1 MTKMSAVSSCGRAAI
16 GVVLVAC
23 SSSTAPAVP
32 ATDAGQPEDG
42 AAPADTSVPLD
53 AAPTVGEF
61 TCGGHATITTTQ
73 PPGVPVQSYAIKS
86 FVSTVITNA
95 DGTLTAYSGTDAS
108 GNCLFQ
114 YAKPVGGFANLITP
128 LTCPGPLTGTTAT
141 YTSGTSTVTGTS
153 SSVTLDADLVGMDDG
168 AVTQAKLVDTLTCVK
183 K

>member
-1 MTKMSAVSSCGRAAI
+1 MPVASSCGRAAI
-16 GVVLVAC
+16 GAVLLAC
-23 SSSTAPAVP
+23 SSSSAPAVP
-32 ATDAGQPEDG
+32 ATDAGQTQDG
-42 AAPADTSVPLD
+42 PAPADGSATLD

-61 TCGGHATITTTQ
+61 TCSGHATIITTQ
-73 PPGVPVQSYAIKS
+73 PPGMPVQSYAIKS

-108 GNCLFQ
+108 GNCIFQ
-114 YAKPVGGFANLITP
+114 YARPVGGVANLITP
-128 LTCPGPLTGTTAT
+128 LTCPGPLLGTTAT
-141 YTSGTSTVTGTS
+141 YTSGTTTVTGTS